1 MREKIKEPSNVTKVQ
16 LHGMLVLRNV
26 RMVPSNVRKKKK
38 RGTIECDKSIVT
50 CDVGTAQCE
59 DGIIKCEKKN
69 KGTTDCD
76 KSTVTCDFSTTQC
89 EDGTIKCDVLVTWYS
104 RLPTNGYRT
113 PPPKKKG
120 VL

>member
-38 RGTIECDKSIVT
+38 RGIIECDKSIVT
-50 CDVGTAQCE
+50 CDVGTA
-59 DGIIKCEKKN
+59 
-69 KGTTDCD
+69 
-76 KSTVTCDFSTTQC
+76 QC